1 VNLDKE
7 ERREVGRLAEKVE
20 KKMAKKEKNW
30 NFLEEI
36 DKILKNHYL
45 LNLMT
50 NSCLVYPIPT
60 YPLDCLSFLLKNW
73 PNIPLL

>member
-36 DKILKNHYL
+36 DKILKKY
-45 LNLMT
+45 
-50 NSCLVYPIPT
+50 
-60 YPLDCLSFLLKNW
+60 KN
-73 PNIPLL
+73 